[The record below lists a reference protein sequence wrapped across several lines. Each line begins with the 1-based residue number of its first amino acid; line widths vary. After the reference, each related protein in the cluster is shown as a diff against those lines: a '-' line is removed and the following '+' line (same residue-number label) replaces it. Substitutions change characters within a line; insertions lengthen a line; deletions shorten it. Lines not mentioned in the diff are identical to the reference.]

1 MDFFVRVQVIEN
13 LGKQNIEMIKFMEF
27 VLYSGFIRE
36 RGKSVIWK
44 FQFFRYCFYMVF
56 VFIIF
61 IKKDF
66 FNNQIFIFGKKFWIY
81 VYILDFKNMCYII

>member
-13 LGKQNIEMIKFMEF
+13 LGKWNIEMIKFMEF

-56 VFIIF
+56 GFIIF
-61 IKKDF
+61 IIKDF
-66 FNNQIFIFGKKFWIY
+66 FNNQIFIFGKKK
-81 VYILDFKNMCYII
+81 ILDLCLYIILKIMC